1 MPRELDKPA
10 GRTVAMT
17 VSDGTRIFVTETE
30 GHTYETTQ
38 TYLHAHLE
46 LKEAALAKLK
56 PYQGN
61 TRTRFRPDDRLLA
74 FLEAL

>member
-1 MPRELDKPA
+1 
-10 GRTVAMT
+10 MT
-17 VSDGTRIFVTETE
+17 
-30 GHTYETTQ
+30 H

-56 PYQGN
+56 PYQGSN
-61 TRTRFRPDDRLLA
+61 RTRFRPNDRLLA